1 MENSTHQGE
10 MNENVLCGDVCVCL
24 VDECGRERLDDGV
37 NKRSRPAA
45 EQRWLMDSA
54 RAQWMARPRSATS
67 ALGYAASMLLWASR
81 RSCTRDDFVLAYP

>member
-24 VDECGRERLDDGV
+24 VDERGRERLDDGV
-37 NKRSRPAA
+37 NKRSQPAA

-54 RAQWMARPRSATS
+54 RAQ
-67 ALGYAASMLLWASR
+67 
-81 RSCTRDDFVLAYP
+81 